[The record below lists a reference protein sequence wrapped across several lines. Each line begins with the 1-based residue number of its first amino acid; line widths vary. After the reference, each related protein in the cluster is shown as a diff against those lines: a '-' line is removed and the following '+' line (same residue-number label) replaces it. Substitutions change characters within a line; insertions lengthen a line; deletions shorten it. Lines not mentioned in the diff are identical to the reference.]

1 MTTRQT
7 DRSVSRRTALAGLG
21 AGSLGAALA
30 LAGRPAAAQGTDLAG
45 HPLAGAWL
53 AMANPPRP
61 EDPPSA
67 VPSFFNADGTVVLL
81 FPPVAAGPQGPG
93 FQSAV
98 GGTWE
103 ADGDRRGHFTAVQ
116 ALADADGAYLGTVTI
131 DGHPEVSEDGE
142 GFVDAD
148 PRSTVTIRDAAG
160 AVVQQVP
167 AITDRPVTA
176 RRMAPGRPGFPE
188 VGAGAATSAATPE
201 A

>member
-1 MTTRQT
+1 MTTRKT

-21 AGSLGAALA
+21 AGSLGATLA

-53 AMANPPRP
+53 AMANPPLP
-61 EDPPSA
+61 GLPFA

-81 FPPVAAGPQGPG
+81 CPPVAAGPQGPQ
-93 FQSAV
+93 FQAAV

-116 ALADADGAYLGTVTI
+116 ALAAADGAYLGTVTI
-131 DGHPEVSEDGE
+131 DGHPEVSEDGQ

-176 RRMAPGRPGFPE
+176 RRMAPGRPGFP
-188 VGAGAATSAATPE
+188 AGTPAAGTPTG
-201 A
+201 

>member
-1 MTTRQT
+1 MTTSRT
-7 DRSVSRRTALAGLG
+7 VAPVSRRAALAGLG

-53 AMANPPRP
+53 AMANPPLP
-61 EDPPSA
+61 GDPPFA

-81 FPPVAAGPQGPG
+81 FPPVAAGPNGPQ
-93 FQSAV
+93 FQAAV

-103 ADGDRRGHFTAVQ
+103 ADGGRTGHFTAVQ

-188 VGAGAATSAATPE
+188 GTPAAGTPP

>member
-1 MTTRQT
+1 MTTSRT
-7 DRSVSRRTALAGLG
+7 VAPVSRRAALAGLG

-53 AMANPPRP
+53 AMANPPLP
-61 EDPPSA
+61 GLPFA

-81 FPPVAAGPQGPG
+81 FPPVAAGPQGPQ
-93 FQSAV
+93 FQAAV

-116 ALADADGAYLGTVTI
+116 ALAAADGAYLGTVTI

-176 RRMAPGRPGFPE
+176 RRMAPGRPGFP
-188 VGAGAATSAATPE
+188 AGTPAAGTPTG
-201 A
+201 

>member
-1 MTTRQT
+1 MTTRKT

-21 AGSLGAALA
+21 VGSLGAALA

-45 HPLAGAWL
+45 HPLPGAWL
-53 AMANPPRP
+53 AMANPPLP
-61 EDPPSA
+61 GLPFA

-81 FPPVAAGPQGPG
+81 FPPVAAGPQGPQ
-93 FQSAV
+93 FQAAV

-116 ALADADGAYLGTVTI
+116 ALAAADGAYLGTVTI
-131 DGHPEVSEDGE
+131 DGHPEVSEDGQ

-188 VGAGAATSAATPE
+188 GTPAAGTPP

>member
-1 MTTRQT
+1 MTTSRAAA
-7 DRSVSRRTALAGLG
+7 SASRRAALAGLG

-53 AMANPPRP
+53 AMANPPLP
-61 EDPPSA
+61 GLPFA

-81 FPPVAAGPQGPG
+81 FPPVAAGPQGPQ
-93 FQSAV
+93 FQAAV

-116 ALADADGAYLGTVTI
+116 ALAAADGAYLGTVTI
-131 DGHPEVSEDGE
+131 DGHPEVSEDGQ

-160 AVVQQVP
+160 AVVQEFAAADAPPVIGNRIAVGQP
-167 AITDRPVTA
+167 NFPLGTRTD
-176 RRMAPGRPGFPE
+176 
-188 VGAGAATSAATPE
+188 ATPE
-201 A
+201 TGTPTT

>member
-1 MTTRQT
+1 MTTSRT
-7 DRSVSRRTALAGLG
+7 VAPVSRRAALAGLG

-61 EDPPSA
+61 EDPPFA

-81 FPPVAAGPQGPG
+81 FPPVAAGPQGPQ
-93 FQSAV
+93 FQAAV

-116 ALADADGAYLGTVTI
+116 ALAAADGAYLGTVTI
-131 DGHPEVSEDGE
+131 DGHPEVSEDGQ

-188 VGAGAATSAATPE
+188 GTPAAGTPP